1 MENRYCPDVAKPER
15 FENLE
20 KLTSLEDLAIPHPSP
35 PLAVSGGRE
44 SIFFPPYKGGIE
56 GGNVRGLSARIQL
69 MWWGN
74 AVNKAHPTFVGL
86 ETLRYP

>member
-44 SIFFPPYKGGIE
+44 SIFFPPYKGGKKDNKHLYNKE
-56 GGNVRGLSARIQL
+56 AVVVSLSVKMVIS
-69 MWWGN
+69 
-74 AVNKAHPTFVGL
+74 
-86 ETLRYP
+86 